1 METRAPRPRPTDKR
15 QAAIY
20 LRISLDQTGEGL
32 AIERQREDC
41 ERLAMSKGW
50 NVVGEYVDN
59 SISASKASVV
69 RPGYESMV
77 ADLLAGKFDSVICYN
92 IDRLTRQPR
101 QVLDWIDWAQERE
114 IYLATVSG
122 DFDLSTEMGRT
133 MAGVFSHFA
142 RHEVDRKGAR
152 QARALRQ
159 RAELG
164 GVPKGVPLTGYDK
177 DGNLKPDEAKIV
189 RQVFDLFV
197 AGETLKGI
205 ARKLNEAGIATR
217 RGSRWDSSTL
227 TGILR
232 NARYCG
238 RSTYRVREKTPDG
251 KVRYSRQVAE
261 TKGNWEAIVS
271 ENTYDL
277 VQARLNDPARKTNR
291 QGTERKHLGSSLY
304 RCGICGGKVRALGK
318 TYRCPEGGHVTR
330 TQAPIDELVTRL
342 IEARLSQ
349 PDALEAFRQD
359 TNALMSETH
368 TEAQLLEARLQAIEN
383 DYDEGVIDGRRYQVA
398 SDKVREQLVEVYGK
412 QAAIVGGNALAEV
425 MGSSAPA
432 EAFTNATLGV
442 RRVIIDSLV
451 TVSLLHTKRGKKG
464 FDPDSVVIEWKG

>member
-1 METRAPRPRPTDKR
+1 MEIREPRPRTSGKR
-15 QAAIY
+15 KAAIY

-50 NVVGEYVDN
+50 NIVGEYVDN

-77 ADLLAGKFDSVICYN
+77 ADLHAGKFDSVICYN

-101 QVLDWIDWAQERE
+101 QVLDWIDWAQEKE

-122 DFDLSTEMGRT
+122 DIDLSTEMGRT

-177 DGNLKPDEAKIV
+177 DGNVMPDEAKIV
-189 RQVFDLFV
+189 RRVFDLFV
-197 AGETLKGI
+197 AGETIKGI
-205 ARKLNEAGIATR
+205 GRILNEAGVKTR
-217 RGSRWDSSTL
+217 RGARWDSSTIYGL
-227 TGILR
+227 LR

-238 RSTYRVREKTPDG
+238 RSTYRVREATKDG
-251 KVRYSRQVAE
+251 KVRYSRHVAE
-261 TKGNWEAIVS
+261 AKGNWEAIVS
-271 ENTYDL
+271 ENTFDL
-277 VQARLNDPARKTNR
+277 VQARLNDPSRKTNR
-291 QGTERKHLGSSLY
+291 VGTERKHLGASLY
-304 RCGICGGKVRALGK
+304 LCGRCGGRVSTNSRA
-318 TYRCPEGGHVTR
+318 YWCPQGGHITR
-330 TQAPIDELVTRL
+330 TLAPIDEFVLRTVEARLALPDVLEAFSQDTSALMLETATEAQL
-342 IEARLSQ
+342 IEARLGV
-349 PDALEAFRQD
+349 
-359 TNALMSETH
+359 
-368 TEAQLLEARLQAIEN
+368 IEN

-398 SDKVREQLVEVYGK
+398 SEKLREQLAKVYAK
-412 QAAIVGGNALAEV
+412 QASIVGGNSLADV
-425 MGSSAPA
+425 LSAHNPA
-432 EAFTNATLGV
+432 QAFTEATLGV
-442 RRVIIDSLV
+442 KRAVIDALMTV
-451 TVSLLHTKRGKKG
+451 TLLPVPRGKKG